1 MMKDVHELEVYAPI
15 KDFPNYLITSHGR
28 VLSLKYRKE

>member
-1 MMKDVHELEVYAPI
+1 MKDVHELEVYAPI